1 VTGPE
6 MTAPEAGGQSPDSQP
21 IRVTTLELFFD
32 LIFAFTLT
40 QLAVVLEPGMSDV
53 QTLGNRVVRVLLI
66 FGLLWWMYAGYG
78 WLTNT
83 RSPVRAPER
92 LLLVVG
98 MAGFLISGL
107 AIPAGFG
114 RDAIALGLGYL
125 LVVLVHA
132 VLYARV
138 NKQILRIAPFNLASA
153 LLVIGAG
160 FSDGILTYLLWGAA
174 LVIQALSPFVVRLG
188 GRFEVGPEHFAERHG
203 ALIIVAIGESVA
215 AIGIGALSKPVTPQ
229 LVLAAVLGLA
239 ISVAFWWTYF
249 GSDDDGRGERAM
261 RAAPATRRPGLAI
274 SGYFYAHTP
283 MLLGIVFVAAG
294 VAEAVSHGL
303 EASLPAALV
312 LGVGAA
318 AFVGGTAAFRATM
331 QTGPI
336 ALRLAATVF
345 ALTTIPLGALVA
357 IEAQVG
363 LLIAGGAVML
373 VTEGLTGGLSAGAD
387 PAAAVGVA
395 RE

>member
-1 VTGPE
+1 
-6 MTAPEAGGQSPDSQP
+6 
-21 IRVTTLELFFD
+21 
-32 LIFAFTLT
+32 
-40 QLAVVLEPGMSDV
+40 
-53 QTLGNRVVRVLLI
+53 
-66 FGLLWWMYAGYG
+66 
-78 WLTNT
+78 T

-215 AIGIGALSKPVTPQ
+215 AIGIGALRSRSPPNWYSRPCSGWRSRLRSGGPTS
-229 LVLAAVLGLA
+229 AAMTTAAANERCGLPRLPGARVWPSLA
-239 ISVAFWWTYF
+239 IST
-249 GSDDDGRGERAM
+249 R
-261 RAAPATRRPGLAI
+261 TRRCCSVSSSSPRASPRRSATAWRPVCRRRWCSASAPRPSSAARRC
-274 SGYFYAHTP
+274 SGP
-283 MLLGIVFVAAG
+283 RCRPVRSRCGSRQRCSRSRPSRSVPW
-294 VAEAVSHGL
+294 SR
-303 EASLPAALV
+303 S
-312 LGVGAA
+312 
-318 AFVGGTAAFRATM
+318 R
-331 QTGPI
+331 
-336 ALRLAATVF
+336 RK
-345 ALTTIPLGALVA
+345 
-357 IEAQVG
+357 
-363 LLIAGGAVML
+363 
-373 VTEGLTGGLSAGAD
+373 SAC
-387 PAAAVGVA
+387 
-395 RE
+395 

>member
-1 VTGPE
+1 
-6 MTAPEAGGQSPDSQP
+6 
-21 IRVTTLELFFD
+21 TTLELFFD

-203 ALIIVAIGESVA
+203 ALIIVAIGQSVA
-215 AIGIGALSKPVTPQ
+215 AIGIGALRKPVTPQ

-249 GSDDDGRGERAM
+249 G
-261 RAAPATRRPGLAI
+261 
-274 SGYFYAHTP
+274 
-283 MLLGIVFVAAG
+283 
-294 VAEAVSHGL
+294 
-303 EASLPAALV
+303 
-312 LGVGAA
+312 
-318 AFVGGTAAFRATM
+318 
-331 QTGPI
+331 
-336 ALRLAATVF
+336 
-345 ALTTIPLGALVA
+345 
-357 IEAQVG
+357 
-363 LLIAGGAVML
+363 
-373 VTEGLTGGLSAGAD
+373 
-387 PAAAVGVA
+387 
-395 RE
+395 